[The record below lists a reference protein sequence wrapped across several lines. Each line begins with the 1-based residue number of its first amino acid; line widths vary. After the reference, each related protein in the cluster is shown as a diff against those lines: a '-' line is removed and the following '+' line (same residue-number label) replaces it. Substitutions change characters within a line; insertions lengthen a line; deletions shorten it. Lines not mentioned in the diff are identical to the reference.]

1 MGGVVKRMIASTD
14 LEGCADGGAGGPH
27 VLLFMIVRNEAK
39 ILERCLDAAAP
50 FVDAVLVVDTGS
62 TDDTMAV
69 ARAYAVR
76 RTFVVQHEWR
86 DFGHNRTLSCEAAR
100 RCCVDDLGWRLED
113 TYGLTLDADMLL
125 RGDPALWRDE
135 LTRLREHGIG
145 GALVSQTQG
154 VLEYTNVR
162 AMRLA
167 DPWRCVG
174 ATHEFWT
181 DDARALF
188 LVAPQVLR
196 IDDVDDGGCKED
208 KLERDERLLLAG
220 LADPAAARAQH
231 PCLPGRYAFY
241 LAQTYV
247 SQKRYELACEY
258 FKRRIEDP
266 EVGWL
271 DEVWYSWYQMGRVH
285 YLQDQLDDAD
295 RCLRE
300 ALAVQPERA
309 EALVL
314 LCDLGR
320 RRGDVDGAW
329 AHLLR
334 AEALPKPQD
343 HRLFLEPAAYAEGQ
357 LLQRALLAA
366 QCPQSEHTDAA
377 RSVDACLGCLALDGQ
392 RAALALAC
400 LAANAAQLPGA
411 RARLAFA
418 TPLGYVAS
426 SASLSGDLLCVR
438 AVNYLICA
446 DGSYDLPQGFVGTRN
461 FLARWKG
468 LRDPTYAAAELLELQ
483 VDSATPRRDD
493 GIRGLEDVRLQG
505 PLFTATTREYSY
517 CAANRMVLGVVLL
530 AAPAAPAAPAATARV
545 FAVRPPEE
553 TACEKNWLLLPTAQ
567 PAVIY
572 GWHPL
577 SLFAVEPPG
586 ADGVGSLRP
595 LASHATPP
603 WWQHLRGSAPPFL
616 LRGKLWV
623 LAHLAAPTRPRCY
636 LHCWLWLDPATCRP
650 LAWSRPFWFFHR
662 GVEYCLGAAPQ
673 ASFAGGVFD
682 SVLMLVSVL
691 DRETWA
697 VSTPIEALEAL
708 MLA

>member
-1 MGGVVKRMIASTD
+1 MIASTHA
-14 LEGCADGGAGGPH
+14 EGCVDGGAGGPR

-62 TDDTMAV
+62 TDDTVAV
-69 ARAYAVR
+69 ARAYAAR

-86 DFGHNRTLSCEAAR
+86 DFGHNRTLSFEAAR
-100 RCCVDDLGWRLED
+100 RCCVDDLGWALED
-113 TYGLTLDADMLL
+113 SYGLTLDADMRL
-125 RGDPALWRDE
+125 RGRPEEWRQ
-135 LTRLREHGIG
+135 LLPQLRTQGLD
-145 GALVSQTQG
+145 GALVTQTQG
-154 VLEYTNVR
+154 SLEYTNTRVLH
-162 AMRLA
+162 LA
-167 DPWRCVG
+167 APWRCCG
-174 ATHEFWT
+174 ATHEAWMREPET
-181 DDARALF
+181 PKLLF
-188 LVAPQVLR
+188 PAATLY
-196 IDDVDDGGCKED
+196 IDDVDDGGCKDD

-258 FKRRIEDP
+258 FKRRIEER

-300 ALAVQPERA
+300 ALAIQPERA

-314 LCDLGR
+314 LCDLKR
-320 RRGDVDGAW
+320 RRGDLDRAW
-329 AHLLR
+329 TYLLR

-343 HRLFLEPAAYAEGQ
+343 HRLFLEPAAYGEAR

-366 QCPQSEHTDAA
+366 QCPQSEHNDAA
-377 RSVDACLGCLALDGQ
+377 RSVDACLGCLALDPRQ
-392 RAALALAC
+392 AALGLAC
-400 LAANAAQLPGA
+400 LAMSAAQLPGA
-411 RARLAFA
+411 HARLAFA
-418 TPLGYVAS
+418 TPLGYVSS

-438 AVNYLICA
+438 TVNYLIRA

-468 LRDPTYAAAELLELQ
+468 LRDPAYAAGEFRELQ

-505 PLFTATTREYSY
+505 RFFTATTREYSY
-517 CAANRMVLGVVLL
+517 CEANRMVLGAVHL
-530 AAPAAPAAPAATARV
+530 AADGAATARV

-553 TACEKNWLLLPTAQ
+553 TACEKNWLLLPTAE
-567 PAVIY
+567 PVVIY

-577 SLFAVEPPG
+577 SLFVVEPPG
-586 ADGVGSLRP
+586 ADDVGSLRP

-616 LRGKLWV
+616 LRDRLWV
-623 LAHLAAPTRPRCY
+623 LAHLAAPTQPRCY
-636 LHCWLWLDPATCRP
+636 LHCWLWLDPASCRP
-650 LAWSRPFWFFHR
+650 LAWSRPFWFFQR
-662 GVEYCLGAAPQ
+662 GVEYCLSAAPQ
-673 ASFAGGVFD
+673 ASFAGGVVD

-697 VSTPIEALEAL
+697 VATPIEALEAL
-708 MLA
+708 MLP